1 MEYETR
7 KMRVEFEID
16 ANVPKGV
23 DDDDLDWRLNY
34 NYCVSNYALDY
45 LVEYD
50 KKYGCVCNLLRSAH
64 VIRKEGGHN

>member
-7 KMRVEFEID
+7 KVRVEFEID
-16 ANVPKGV
+16 VNVPKGV
-23 DDDDLDWRLNY
+23 DDDDINWRLNY

-50 KKYGCVCNLLRSAH
+50 KKHGCVCNLLRSAH
-64 VIRKEGGHN
+64 VIQKEGGHD